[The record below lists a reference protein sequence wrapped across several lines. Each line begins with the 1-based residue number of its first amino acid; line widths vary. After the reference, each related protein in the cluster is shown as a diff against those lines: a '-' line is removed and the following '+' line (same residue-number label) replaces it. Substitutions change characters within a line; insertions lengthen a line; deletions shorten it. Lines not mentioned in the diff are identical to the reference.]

1 VCSSDL
7 GAGPAYSFFRVQL
20 PIISPGVISGAL
32 FAFAASLDEV
42 VIMLFMGGI
51 EQRTIPREMWSG
63 IREEI
68 SPAILAAATFLI
80 LVAVLL
86 LVTVE
91 LLQRPGKKPSN

>member
-1 VCSSDL
+1 M
-7 GAGPAYSFFRVQL
+7 
-20 PIISPGVISGAL
+20 VI
-32 FAFAASLDEV
+32 V
-42 VIMLFMGGI
+42 LFMGGI

-86 LVTVE
+86 LIAVE
-91 LLQRPGKKPSN
+91 LLQRPSERK

>member
-1 VCSSDL
+1 M
-7 GAGPAYSFFRVQL
+7 

-42 VIMLFMGGI
+42 VVVLFMGGI

-80 LVAVLL
+80 LIAVLL
-86 LVTVE
+86 LIAVE
-91 LLQRPGKKPSN
+91 LLQKRSTGSE